1 MKAGSGWIKK
11 LKYMMIRFKKQWKE
25 LPAPI
30 WLIFVPSVFVSEL
43 CACHSEKLSL
53 LHITSSDFQVYAWSE
68 GYRAC
73 RGRAERQLFS
83 CYSVVYASTAQQAW
97 ACLLWSSN
105 WALSHSVGGSGYG
118 TKHSLTF
125 LLKRVGSGF
134 YIFFLY
140 CRMLWGSPKGQVIVV
155 DFCLP
160 LW

>member
-43 CACHSEKLSL
+43 CACHSGKLSL

-68 GYRAC
+68 GYRPC
-73 RGRAERQLFS
+73 RGRAEWQLFS

-105 WALSHSVGGSGYG
+105 WALSHSVGGSGYR

-134 YIFFLY
+134 YIFFSIAACCEGPQRGRLLLLTSV
-140 CRMLWGSPKGQVIVV
+140 CH
-155 DFCLP
+155 
-160 LW
+160 